1 MQVLDAGQPFAIVID
16 YAHTPDG
23 LEHVLAELKPMSKG
37 RLLALFGA
45 PGDRDAT
52 KRPLMGAA
60 AARLA
65 DHFVITSDDPR
76 DESAWEICSAI
87 ASGATAAGRREG
99 EDFDIIVDRGEAI
112 RDIVRRARPGDTV
125 LLAGKGHEDR
135 MLVGGEVLPWD
146 EASEARAAV
155 DEVRGIV

>member
-1 MQVLDAGQPFAIVID
+1 
-16 YAHTPDG
+16 
-23 LEHVLAELKPMSKG
+23 
-37 RLLALFGA
+37 
-45 PGDRDAT
+45 
-52 KRPLMGAA
+52 MGAA